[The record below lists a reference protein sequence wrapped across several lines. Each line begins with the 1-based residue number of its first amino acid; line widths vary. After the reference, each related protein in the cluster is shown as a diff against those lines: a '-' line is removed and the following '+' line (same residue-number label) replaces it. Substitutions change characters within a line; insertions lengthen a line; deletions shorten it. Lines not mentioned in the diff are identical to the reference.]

1 MRPTTITGGHQ
12 VVPYVGMDPSRTPG
26 GSSTCPDYQHGPTYE
41 SDGLAQEMSGVNE
54 SLRPGVLADLAVS
67 QAEVVPRLAAG
78 AELLGEYQ
86 GSGLGEVTFL
96 ARNASGRIVHLSRL
110 LWLVLSGVDGCRS
123 VGEIAARVSA
133 GSGRSVSAGNVEY
146 LLAKKLA
153 PMGLVAGEGAGQ
165 VAARPD
171 PMILALKLHRTLLPE
186 AGVQVVA
193 RLLGPLFSPLVVVA
207 VLGALAS
214 ADVWLVRSGGMLA
227 GFREVLARPL
237 LLLVVLGLSL
247 VSMVFH
253 ECGHAAA
260 CRYGGARPGR
270 IGMGLYVLWPA
281 LFTNVTDSYR
291 LGRAGRL
298 RTDLGGV
305 YFNAV
310 FAVVLAGAYR
320 VTGYLP
326 LLVTA
331 GLTQV
336 ELAQQLIPSLRLD
349 GYFIVTDLIGV
360 PDLFQRIGPVL
371 RSLVPGQP
379 ADPRLGALKRAA
391 RVALTAWV
399 LAMVPLLGGELLL
412 IVVGIPKLAAGFARS
427 LAANADAVT
436 AHFVRGEVA
445 AGLVSVISVVLLIFP
460 VAGIGYLLVLTGRA
474 AARLAAAATRKHRM
488 LRLPVA
494 AAAALAAAALAYTW
508 GLLPLPGQP
517 AVPRPAPGVAAT
529 ATPRP
534 ATALGRPKSRDHAAR
549 PQILL
554 PGQSGGSAPSAVP
567 VVQPLAYV
575 SPPVVGSVTPTPSS
589 PGPSGSPSS
598 SQPSQSPSPS
608 PDPSGSSS
616 PSSSPPPSAPPPV
629 PSPSSS
635 SPSPSPSPSSSSS
648 SSPSPSPSPS
658 PSVSSSS
665 CSSSS
670 SSSSSCSSSFS
681 ASSSP
686 SPSATG

>member
-1 MRPTTITGGHQ
+1 
-12 VVPYVGMDPSRTPG
+12 
-26 GSSTCPDYQHGPTYE
+26 
-41 SDGLAQEMSGVNE
+41 
-54 SLRPGVLADLAVS
+54 
-67 QAEVVPRLAAG
+67 
-78 AELLGEYQ
+78 
-86 GSGLGEVTFL
+86 
-96 ARNASGRIVHLSRL
+96 
-110 LWLVLSGVDGCRS
+110 
-123 VGEIAARVSA
+123 
-133 GSGRSVSAGNVEY
+133 
-146 LLAKKLA
+146 
-153 PMGLVAGEGAGQ
+153 
-165 VAARPD
+165 
-171 PMILALKLHRTLLPE
+171 LALKLHRTLLPE

-207 VLGALAS
+207 VLGALAGV
-214 ADVWLVRSGGMLA
+214 DIWLVRSGGMLA
-227 GFREVLARPL
+227 GFREVLAHPL

-247 VSMVFH
+247 VSMLFH

-270 IGMGLYVLWPA
+270 IGVGLYVLWPA

-336 ELAQQLIPSLRLD
+336 ELVEQLMPSLRLD
-349 GYFIVTDLIGV
+349 GYFILTDLIGV

-379 ADPRLGALKRAA
+379 ADPRLGALKRTA

-412 IVVGIPKLAAGFARS
+412 IVLGIPKLAAGFARS

-436 AHFVRGEVA
+436 AHFGRGEIA

-460 VAGIGYLLVLTGRA
+460 VAGLGYLLVLTGRA
-474 AARLAAAATRKHRM
+474 AVRLAASATRKHRM

-494 AAAALAAAALAYTW
+494 VTAALAAAALAYAW

-517 AVPRPAPGVAAT
+517 APGPAPGLAAT
-529 ATPRP
+529 ATLRP
-534 ATALGRPKSRDHAAR
+534 ALAPGQPVHAAR
-549 PQILL
+549 PQHLL
-554 PGQSGGSAPSAVP
+554 PSQSRGSLPNAVP
-567 VVQPLAYV
+567 VIQPPASAWPLA
-575 SPPVVGSVTPTPSS
+575 SPPVSLLGVPSAAPTPFS

-598 SQPSQSPSPS
+598 PGSPLSSGPSPSSSPS
-608 PDPSGSSS
+608 PDPSD
-616 PSSSPPPSAPPPV
+616 
-629 PSPSSS
+629 SS
-635 SPSPSPSPSSSSS
+635 SPSPSTSSPSQP

-658 PSVSSSS
+658 PSESSSSSSSPSSSPSPSVSSSS
-665 CSSSS
+665 CSASSA
-670 SSSSSCSSSFS
+670 SSSSCSASFS
-681 ASSSP
+681 ASASP

>member
-1 MRPTTITGGHQ
+1 M
-12 VVPYVGMDPSRTPG
+12 
-26 GSSTCPDYQHGPTYE
+26 
-41 SDGLAQEMSGVNE
+41 
-54 SLRPGVLADLAVS
+54 
-67 QAEVVPRLAAG
+67 AAG
-78 AELLGEYQ
+78 
-86 GSGLGEVTFL
+86 
-96 ARNASGRIVHLSRL
+96 
-110 LWLVLSGVDGCRS
+110 RS
-123 VGEIAARVSA
+123 CEIAARVSA

-146 LLAKKLA
+146 LLANKLA
-153 PMGLVAGEGAGQ
+153 PQGLVAGAGADQ

-171 PMILALKLHRTLLPE
+171 PMILSLKLHRTLLTE
-186 AGVQVVA
+186 ARVQVVA

-207 VLGALAS
+207 ALGALAG
-214 ADVWLVRSGGMLA
+214 ADLWLVRSGGMLA
-227 GFREVLARPL
+227 AFREVLARPL

-291 LGRAGRL
+291 LGRAGL

-336 ELAQQLIPSLRLD
+336 ELAEQLIPSLRLD
-349 GYFIVTDLIGV
+349 GYFILTDLIGV

-371 RSLVPGQP
+371 RSLIPGQP
-379 ADPRLGALKRAA
+379 ADPRLGALKRGA

-436 AHFVRGEVA
+436 AHFGRGEVA

-460 VAGIGYLLVLTGRA
+460 VAGLGYLLVLTGRA
-474 AARLAAAATRKHRM
+474 AVRLAAAATRKHRM

-517 AVPRPAPGVAAT
+517 APGPAPGVAAT

-534 ATALGRPKSRDHAAR
+534 APAPGQPATRPAR
-549 PQILL
+549 SALL
-554 PGQSGGSAPSAVP
+554 PSQRRGSVPSAVP
-567 VVQPLAYV
+567 VLQPSAYV
-575 SPPVVGSVTPTPSS
+575 SPSGSPPVSLLGVPSAAPTPISPEPRAHPRRRAHPHPGLTPVVRAIPVVSPS
-589 PGPSGSPSS
+589 PGPS
-598 SQPSQSPSPS
+598 
-608 PDPSGSSS
+608 DSSS
-616 PSSSPPPSAPPPV
+616 PSSSPLFALSAVLTVALAVTVTVGLVVFLFLAFPV
-629 PSPSSS
+629 ALTVAVGVVFLVLRVFRVFRVLLRLIFRVCLVVTVGDWLTAEKRAGGGGGRDRRVISDLLSAIKGEMFMSTKITGGASWLRGGAMAGVAMIVPLAIPGTASARAARPRPRTPSS
-635 SPSPSPSPSSSSS
+635 
-648 SSPSPSPSPS
+648 
-658 PSVSSSS
+658 
-665 CSSSS
+665 
-670 SSSSSCSSSFS
+670 
-681 ASSSP
+681 
-686 SPSATG
+686 TWG

>member
-1 MRPTTITGGHQ
+1 M
-12 VVPYVGMDPSRTPG
+12 
-26 GSSTCPDYQHGPTYE
+26 
-41 SDGLAQEMSGVNE
+41 
-54 SLRPGVLADLAVS
+54 LADRVVS
-67 QAEVVPRLAAG
+67 HAELVPRLAAG
-78 AELLGEYQ
+78 VELLGEYR

-96 ARNASGRIVHLSRL
+96 ARNASGRTVHLSRL

-123 VGEIAARVSA
+123 VVEIAARVSV

-146 LLAKKLA
+146 LLANKLA
-153 PMGLVAGEGAGQ
+153 PQGLVAGQGARQ
-165 VAARPD
+165 PDVRPD

-207 VLGALAS
+207 VLGALAGV
-214 ADVWLVRSGGMLA
+214 DIWLVRSGGMLA
-227 GFREVLARPL
+227 GFREVLAHPL

-247 VSMVFH
+247 VSMLFH

-270 IGMGLYVLWPA
+270 IGVGLYVLWPA

-336 ELAQQLIPSLRLD
+336 ELVEQLMPSLRLD
-349 GYFIVTDLIGV
+349 GYFILTDLIGV

-379 ADPRLGALKRAA
+379 ADPRLGVLKRTA

-412 IVVGIPKLAAGFARS
+412 IVLGIPKLAAAFARS

-436 AHFVRGEVA
+436 AHFGRGEIA

-460 VAGIGYLLVLTGRA
+460 VAGLGYLLLLTGRA
-474 AARLAAAATRKHRM
+474 AVRLAASATRKHRM

-494 AAAALAAAALAYTW
+494 VTAALAAAALAYAW

-517 AVPRPAPGVAAT
+517 APGPAPGLAAT
-529 ATPRP
+529 ATLRP
-534 ATALGRPKSRDHAAR
+534 TLAPGQPVHAAR
-549 PQILL
+549 PQRLL
-554 PGQSGGSAPSAVP
+554 PSQSRGRVPNAVP
-567 VVQPLAYV
+567 VIQSSASA
-575 SPPVVGSVTPTPSS
+575 SPPVSLLGVPSTAPNPFS
-589 PGPSGSPSS
+589 PEPSGSPSS
-598 SQPSQSPSPS
+598 PGSPPSSGPSPSSSPS
-608 PDPSGSSS
+608 PDPSGSS
-616 PSSSPPPSAPPPV
+616 PSQA
-629 PSPSSS
+629 PSPSSPSQPS
-635 SPSPSPSPSSSSS
+635 SPSPSPSPSPSDSSSSS

-665 CSSSS
+665 CSASS
-670 SSSSSCSSSFS
+670 SSSSSCSASFS
-681 ASSSP
+681 ASASP